1 MNEAMHSL
9 PAVLVLGTL
18 VAIFF
23 ALQRRHRS
31 PRVRLWV
38 LAWCLIFLRF
48 AVDLVPTH
56 SELIDALV
64 STFQLT
70 GLSLAGFV
78 FLISVSPIIE
88 RRRPAAILLTQFT
101 VACLGYSA
109 LVSWQVT
116 HPWPY
121 VACLVCV
128 FAGGAAWI
136 AYGAGRPLH
145 AYIISLA
152 SVGFG
157 TWGVIAALRGNFST
171 GLFLLLFVSYAAA
184 ALVFFRA
191 YRQWTPGLL
200 ATSLGMAAWSIVW
213 AVQLVAPQL
222 SENPAIS
229 AELWNVPKFIVAF
242 GMILL
247 LLEEESRAAETA
259 REREHRLKIQ
269 VQRFAD
275 VTSHL
280 LMGQEVRS
288 FCGEIA
294 QVLVEATTFRRVA
307 ILLADDRQ
315 QMHLTGYAGLS
326 EADLQLVKEATA
338 GATTRQ
344 LEEVCAC
351 GRLIGRTAIICR
363 DEQLNDIKRARSQQE
378 FEPNPFWNAGDE
390 LFVPLRSRSGKLVG
404 LFSLDDPE
412 HVERVTAEEMSTI
425 EVLGGDLAVAIEN
438 AELQRQLVQ
447 SEKLAGVGQLVGGVA
462 HELNNPLAVIL
473 GYSELLAERATA
485 DETLA
490 RGLESMRRESL
501 RMKQIISNL
510 QHFARASK
518 TETAVT
524 DLACV
529 VRDVCTPRSS
539 DLEAR
544 GIQFQV
550 ELESDLPNIGM
561 SAHQFAQVLGNLIN
575 NAVDATDKLQER
587 CVTVQAKRNGRWATI
602 NVIDNGPG
610 FTDTQRA
617 FDPFFTTKQPGKGTG
632 LGLSLCYG
640 LIRQQGGCISA
651 HNLAPTGACV
661 TIELPVV
668 EAKVEAKNEAG
679 TSVATRAC
687 GVAASTTNGTL
698 TITAA
703 PSKTDL
709 K

>member
-31 PRVRLWV
+31 ARVRLWV

-56 SELIDALV
+56 SEFIDALV

-70 GLSLAGFV
+70 GLTLAGFV
-78 FLISVSPIIE
+78 FLISVSPIVE
-88 RRRPAAILLTQFT
+88 RRRASAILLTQLT
-101 VACLGYSA
+101 VACIGYSA
-109 LVSWQVT
+109 LLSWQVA
-116 HPWPY
+116 HAWPY

-136 AYGAGRPLH
+136 AYGARRPLH
-145 AYIISLA
+145 AYLISLA

-191 YRQWTPGLL
+191 YRRWTPGLL
-200 ATSLGMAAWSIVW
+200 ATSLGMAAWSLVW

-222 SENPAIS
+222 SANPAIS

-247 LLEEESRAAETA
+247 LLEEESLAAEIA
-259 REREHRLKIQ
+259 REREQRLKLQ

-275 VTSHL
+275 ITSHL
-280 LMGQEVRS
+280 LVGQEVRS

-315 QMHLTGYAGLS
+315 QMHLTGYAGLNDV
-326 EADLQLVKEATA
+326 DLELVKEATA
-338 GATTRQ
+338 GVTTRQ
-344 LEEVCAC
+344 LEEVCAR
-351 GRLIGRTAIICR
+351 GVLIGRTAIVCR
-363 DEQLNDIKRARSQQE
+363 DEELHGLRRARTEQT
-378 FEPNPFWNAGDE
+378 FAPNPFWKAGDE
-390 LFVPLRSRSGKLVG
+390 LFVPLRSRGGKLVG

-425 EVLGGDLAVAIEN
+425 EMLGADLAVAIEN

-447 SEKLAGVGQLVGGVA
+447 SEKLAGIGQLVGGVA

-473 GYSELLAERATA
+473 GYSELLAERASA

-510 QHFARASK
+510 QHFARATK

-529 VRDVCTPRSS
+529 VRDVCTPRIGA
-539 DLEAR
+539 LAAR
-544 GIQFQV
+544 GIRFQM

-561 SAHQFAQVLGNLIN
+561 TAPQFTQVLGNVVN
-575 NAVDATDKLQER
+575 NALDATEKLAER
-587 CVTVQAKRNGRWATI
+587 CITVQAKRNGRWATI

-610 FTDTQRA
+610 FSDTQRA

-651 HNLAPTGACV
+651 HNIAPTGACV

-668 EAKVEAKNEAG
+668 EARIEPKPDV
-679 TSVATRAC
+679 
-687 GVAASTTNGTL
+687 ASTLAIRTCGIGASTANGT
-698 TITAA
+698 IAIGAA
-703 PSKTDL
+703 PSKTETT
-709 K
+709 